1 MESQKLS
8 EQEIARHLAQL
19 EEGWEVKDDLI
30 NKEYEFENFAEALDF
45 VNQIGA
51 LAEEADHHP
60 DIFFGYGYAEVAITS
75 HDAGGLTQ
83 KDFELAAKIDK
94 L

>member
-8 EQEIARHLAQL
+8 EQEIAQSLAQL
-19 EEGWEVKDDLI
+19 EEGWEVQDDFI
-30 NKEYEFENFAEALDF
+30 NKEYECENFAEALDF

-75 HDAGGLTQ
+75 HDAGGLTSR
-83 KDFELAAKIDK
+83 DFELAAKIDK

>member
-8 EQEIARHLAQL
+8 EQEIAQHLAQL
-19 EEGWEVKDDLI
+19 EEGWEVQDDFI

-75 HDAGGLTQ
+75 HDAGGLTSR
-83 KDFELAAKIDK
+83 DFELAAKIDK

>member
-1 MESQKLS
+1 MESQKLT
-8 EQEIARHLAQL
+8 EQEVAERLAQL
-19 EEGWEVKDDLI
+19 QEGWEVQDDFI
-30 NKEYEFENFAEALDF
+30 NKEYEFEDFVEALAF
-45 VNQIGA
+45 VNQVGA

-75 HDAGGLTQ
+75 HDAGGLTNQ
-83 KDFELAAKIDK
+83 DFELAAKIDT

>member
-8 EQEIARHLAQL
+8 EQEIAQSLAQL
-19 EEGWEVKDDLI
+19 EEGWEVQDDFI

-75 HDAGGLTQ
+75 HDAGGLTSR
-83 KDFELAAKIDK
+83 DFELAAKIDK

>member
-8 EQEIARHLAQL
+8 EQEIAQHLAQL
-19 EEGWEVKDDLI
+19 EEGWEVQDDFI

-60 DIFFGYGYAEVAITS
+60 DIFFGYGYAEIAVTS

-83 KDFELAAKIDK
+83 RDFELAAKIDK